1 MTSNSCVLTDDISG
15 LSIGVGLLRIPFP
28 ESRQFRER
36 KEKGIKGA
44 APGVFWQETKAML
57 AKEWRM
63 CVYAIILMTLFNY
76 YSHTSQDSYTTMMI
90 DQKGLENTGASV
102 ASILMKTG
110 ACVGGTIM
118 GYMSQFVGRRRTM
131 VSRLQLVISKGR
143 TDNTRSAPL
152 S

>member
-1 MTSNSCVLTDDISG
+1 MG
-15 LSIGVGLLRIPFP
+15 FP

-36 KEKGIKGA
+36 KEKGIKSAGA
-44 APGVFWQETKAML
+44 GVFWKETKSML

-63 CVYAIILMTLFNY
+63 CVYCIILMTWFNY

-90 DQKGLENTGASV
+90 DQKGLPNTGASV

-118 GYMSQFVGRRRTM
+118 GYLSQWAGRRRTM
-131 VSRLQLVISKGR
+131 VSALDRYTVAFS
-143 TDNTRSAPL
+143 
-152 S
+152 